1 MRLPYLL
8 FPSILQDMASS
19 SPDTGDILLFR
30 GNQLVSKLLE
40 CFGRSKYS
48 HVAMIIKNPRFLRP
62 DVPDGF
68 YVLEAS
74 SNDAPDAEA
83 SASSPSSLPT
93 PLLGVALHR
102 LEDVLALYPADS
114 VYIRHVSCTR
124 DEAFYERLSAAHEE
138 VHHKPY
144 DLNPLDWIRAEWN
157 LIHPLEISTAYQKTS
172 SFWCSALLCYLYSRL
187 GLLEEEMDWSLIAP
201 REFSAEEGTLL
212 RFRCAVSK
220 EVPFTTALL
229 PPLPLPPL
237 PPPLPPLPLL
247 PASTPPPQQPTDSDP
262 LTKTGPSSE
271 DHLQ

>member
-1 MRLPYLL
+1 
-8 FPSILQDMASS
+8 MASC

-62 DVPDGF
+62 DLPDGL
-68 YVLEAS
+68 YVIEAS

-83 SASSPSSLPT
+83 SSSSSSSSSSSPSSLPT
-93 PLLGVALHR
+93 PVLGVALHR
-102 LEDVLALYPADS
+102 LEDVIALYPADS
-114 VYIRHVSCTR
+114 VYLRHVSCTR

-157 LIHPLEISTAYQKTS
+157 LIHPLEINTAYQKTS
-172 SFWCSALLCYLYSRL
+172 SFWCSALLCYLYGRL

-220 EVPFTTALL
+220 EVPFTL
-229 PPLPLPPL
+229 PPLPL
-237 PPPLPPLPLL
+237 
-247 PASTPPPQQPTDSDP
+247 STPQPTDSDP
-262 LTKTGPSSE
+262 LTKTTPSSE

>member
-1 MRLPYLL
+1 MPLPYTL
-8 FPSILQDMASS
+8 FLSILQDMSS
-19 SPDTGDILLFR
+19 SPSDIQQEREPDTGDILLFR
-30 GNQLVSKLLE
+30 GNQFISRLLE

-48 HVAMIIKNPRFLRP
+48 HVAMILKNPQYIKADL
-62 DVPDGF
+62 PDGL

-83 SASSPSSLPT
+83 SSSPSDSIPT

-114 VYIRHVSCTR
+114 VYIRRISCTR
-124 DEAFYERLSAAHEE
+124 DDSFYRRLSVAHEE

-157 LIHPLEISTAYQKTS
+157 LVHPLEVNPAYQKTS
-172 SFWCSALLCYLYSRL
+172 SFWCSALLCYLYGRM

-212 RFRCAVSK
+212 RFRCAVSR
-220 EVPFTTALL
+220 EVPFSS
-229 PPLPLPPL
+229 
-237 PPPLPPLPLL
+237 PLL
-247 PASTPPPQQPTDSDP
+247 APLATPLATPLIKTDPASEAHSQ
-262 LTKTGPSSE
+262 
-271 DHLQ
+271 